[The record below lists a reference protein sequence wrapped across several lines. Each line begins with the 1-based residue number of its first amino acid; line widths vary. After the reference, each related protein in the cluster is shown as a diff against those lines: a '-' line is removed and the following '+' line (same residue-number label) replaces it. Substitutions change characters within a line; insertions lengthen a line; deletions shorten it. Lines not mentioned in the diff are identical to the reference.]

1 MLSARAARSSART
14 GLGHGWFIAVTEAG
28 AAESL
33 SHAVA
38 AEGAVLAGRL
48 VAVRL
53 CSPWGIPLAR
63 ATVGKPGDWVRRRLR

>member
-1 MLSARAARSSART
+1 MLSAGARV
-14 GLGHGWFIAVTEAG
+14 FIAVTEAG

-38 AEGAVLAGRL
+38 AEGPVLTGRL

-63 ATVGKPGDWVRRRLR
+63 ATVGKTGDWVRRQLR